1 MNADYSFYVKTI
13 ETYAR
18 KFLTL
23 DILAIGRVMCS
34 SQKLLNGIYCPCT
47 PVSTSANA
55 LLTGYKQRFDNQSRS
70 CNQGCSQYNSTC
82 LYIEYRP
89 TYPLYCDFFLWITLV
104 QERTLEYGCTM
115 IHKPLLITFTHWSFY
130 FLYSRVFMLGTSI
143 MNCQLL
149 CQKFFQII
157 SIMKT

>member
-1 MNADYSFYVKTI
+1 M
-13 ETYAR
+13 
-18 KFLTL
+18 TL

-89 TYPLYCDFFLWITLV
+89 TYPLYCIFFLWITLV

-115 IHKPLLITFTHWSFY
+115 IHKPLLITFTRRSFSS
-130 FLYSRVFMLGTSI
+130 LYISVFIPPQGKNRQKADFCPSGFINFALPKNLCTYHDI
-143 MNCQLL
+143 LL
-149 CQKFFQII
+149 
-157 SIMKT
+157 